1 MDTSRPFAEFLSFTK
16 AKTLYSINNSLAV
29 NAYFLYFK
37 HFLGNAE
44 YYYQSGNEYRAGND
58 FVHSAKAWETA
69 VRLNP
74 WHDNVLY
81 QLSNLSSDIY
91 LQTKKEEFLN
101 LALEKNQK
109 ALNIEP
115 YNYEYY
121 RHRADLFLLKGEVD
135 EAWKDYKYSM
145 ELAPMVLG
153 NYEKILF
160 AFLNL
165 LNSQQKSINPNTL
178 SQIKVYTDEV
188 FHLYLENQLKSTQPN
203 PPSET
208 LNFLKGIL
216 IQY

>member
-1 MDTSRPFAEFLSFTK
+1 M
-16 AKTLYSINNSLAV
+16 
-29 NAYFLYFK
+29 
-37 HFLGNAE
+37 
-44 YYYQSGNEYRAGND
+44 
-58 FVHSAKAWETA
+58 
-69 VRLNP
+69 
-74 WHDNVLY
+74 
-81 QLSNLSSDIY
+81 
-91 LQTKKEEFLN
+91 N

-203 PPSET
+203 PPSEA
-208 LNFLKGIL
+208 LNFLKRDIDTVLGGGNTGNSITED
-216 IQY
+216 